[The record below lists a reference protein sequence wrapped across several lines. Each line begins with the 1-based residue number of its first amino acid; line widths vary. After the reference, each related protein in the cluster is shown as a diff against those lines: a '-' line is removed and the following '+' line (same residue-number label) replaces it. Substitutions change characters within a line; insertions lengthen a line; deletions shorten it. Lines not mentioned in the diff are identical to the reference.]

1 MENSNSKY
9 ENTYCT
15 SANDKLSAS
24 TSLNYNSLFTFESDG
39 RIKSVAKGTYCNG
52 SNGDISFEASGTT
65 YTFRVN
71 GEFNQMTS
79 TTTSGWWQTVTT
91 YIRQTGDTSVTIED
105 DSSDSYWRFYPIV
118 VELPQ

>member
-79 TTTSGWWQTVTT
+79 TTTSGWQTVTT
-91 YIRQTGDTSVTIED
+91 YIRQTNNTNVTIENN
-105 DSSDSYWRFYPIV
+105 SSDSYWSFYPIV
-118 VELPQ
+118 VELQE